1 MKLGF
6 IGLLLCLIPPE
17 AWALEQ
23 SVGEQGIDA
32 RKLQASPFKLT
43 GKNIWLGQVELS
55 RPSQFAVDKN
65 VNRLLNLNRA
75 YVRPYQVFFRD
86 RPANSNRQI
95 DDHSYQV
102 AGVMISRHKI
112 KTGVAPGANLV
123 SSAYA
128 QKEQG
133 GQLEAAITAQH
144 IARQNNGNVRAINF
158 SFGEP
163 LGEDPRPNAQLDG
176 NSLLAL
182 CLDWLAITYNTLP
195 IVSGNQGKGGIP
207 IPTDLY
213 NGIVVGFTRQEADG
227 VYRTLDRNN
236 LIDEPFVDRNQNGKY
251 DPGEAF
257 TDLNKDDVWTANV
270 ESPINGRR
278 SLSLLAPGTNL
289 PIPRLNGKIK
299 AVNGTSFA
307 APHVTGTIALLQEYA
322 DRQIQTNLWKVDA
335 RRPEVMKAV
344 LLNSADKIKDAG
356 DGKNLGMA
364 KTIYDWDGK
373 TWLDSEAYRDRTIPL
388 SRFLG
393 AGQLNAYRAFLQF
406 QATQQPPGK
415 VKAIGWDY
423 NVSDQSSVQ
432 EYFFD
437 RPLEAGSLM
446 VATLTW
452 HRRVGLGNS
461 SVNSL
466 ANRSISDR
474 RFDPGESFKDQG
486 LNHLA
491 LYLMRATDQDSSQN
505 IWSSESKVDNLQHL
519 LVRIPATAKY
529 KLRIVFRQADAV
541 SSFQPYAIAWWTKFE

>member
-6 IGLLLCLIPPE
+6 IGLLLCLIPVK

-32 RKLQASPFKLT
+32 RRLQVPPLNLT
-43 GKNIWLGQVELS
+43 GKNVWLGQVELS

-65 VNRLLNLNRA
+65 VNRLLELDRL
-75 YVRPYQVFFRD
+75 YVKPHQVFFRD

-102 AGVMISRHKI
+102 AAVMIGRHKI
-112 KTGVAPGANLV
+112 QMGVAPNANLV

-128 QKEQG
+128 QRQQG
-133 GQLEAAITAQH
+133 GQLEAAIAAQH
-144 IARQNNGNVRAINF
+144 IAKQNNGNVRAINF

-163 LGEDPRPNAQLDG
+163 LDEDPRLNAQLDG

-227 VYRTLDRNN
+227 IYRTLDRNN
-236 LIDEPFVDRNQNGKY
+236 LIDEPFVDRNQNGRY

-257 TDLNKDDVWTANV
+257 TDLNKDGGWSANV
-270 ESPINGRR
+270 ESPIDGRR

-299 AVNGTSFA
+299 TVNGTSFA
-307 APHVTGTIALLQEYA
+307 APHVTGTVALLQEYA
-322 DRQIQTNLWKVDA
+322 DRQIQANLWKIDA
-335 RRPEVMKAV
+335 RRPEVMKAI
-344 LLNSADKIKDAG
+344 LLNSADKIKDSG
-356 DGKNLGMA
+356 DGKNLGMS
-364 KTIYDWDGK
+364 KTIFDWDGK
-373 TWLDSEAYRDRTIPL
+373 TWLDSEAFRDRTIPL

-406 QATQQPPGK
+406 QANQQVPGK
-415 VKAIGWDY
+415 IKAIGWDY
-423 NVSDQSSVQ
+423 NVSDLNTVQ
-432 EYFFD
+432 EYIFD
-437 RPLEAGSLM
+437 RPLEAGSLI

-452 HRRVGLGNS
+452 HRQVSL
-461 SVNSL
+461 VNK
-466 ANRSISDR
+466 SISDR
-474 RFDPGESFKDQG
+474 RFDPGESFRNEG
-486 LNHLA
+486 LNHLD
-491 LYLMRATDQDSSQN
+491 LYLMRASDRDSSQN

-519 LVRIPATAKY
+519 VVRIPDTARY
-529 KLRIVFRQADAV
+529 KLRVVFRPEA
-541 SSFQPYAIAWWTKFE
+541 SSFQPYAIAWWTKFQ